1 MKKGC
6 TPTFLL
12 CIFCNFCT
20 STFIWHLVAN
30 SDSIIFSIFFYFFLF
45 FLFLFVLYL
54 PFLYAKDISGAL
66 NHRKFRSVW
75 ISKMVK
81 HTQTIRR
88 LILFDHFVGLVLKS
102 LTFIYVKVGY
112 PLHVFFE
119 TFQSGLK
126 YRKTRLHD
134 FDIRL
139 DLEIIHA
146 PNGYSFSSESIIN
159 KNYDAFVTK
168 QPFNFLWIQNRKI
181 WFSALIF
188 YPKTIEINKSF
199 SSLTQTKFRLA
210 NLNFIFWKDEF

>member
-1 MKKGC
+1 MINFYKRVRKKFSHPILCIIFQEKYFSCYVLLTDQIPLSDAFTLWDMWQYVYCNPNLGGFLGVRFEVVGGGVKFFS
-6 TPTFLL
+6 PLPLPPNFFDSVLFLL
-12 CIFCNFCT
+12 
-20 STFIWHLVAN
+20 SSLVTGPCFM
-30 SDSIIFSIFFYFFLF
+30 SIS
-45 FLFLFVLYL
+45 
-54 PFLYAKDISGAL
+54 S
-66 NHRKFRSVW
+66 
-75 ISKMVK
+75 
-81 HTQTIRR
+81 
-88 LILFDHFVGLVLKS
+88 
-102 LTFIYVKVGY
+102 

-146 PNGYSFSSESIIN
+146 PNGYSFSSESIMN

>member
-1 MKKGC
+1 
-6 TPTFLL
+6 
-12 CIFCNFCT
+12 
-20 STFIWHLVAN
+20 
-30 SDSIIFSIFFYFFLF
+30 
-45 FLFLFVLYL
+45 
-54 PFLYAKDISGAL
+54 
-66 NHRKFRSVW
+66 
-75 ISKMVK
+75 MVK

-88 LILFDHFVGLVLKS
+88 LSVFDHFVGLALKS

-146 PNGYSFSSESIIN
+146 PNGYSFSSESIVN

-168 QPFNFLWIQNRKI
+168 QPFNFL
-181 WFSALIF
+181 
-188 YPKTIEINKSF
+188 
-199 SSLTQTKFRLA
+199 
-210 NLNFIFWKDEF
+210 